1 MNEQVPQPEKEHDEG
16 FVPSYVFDKVWQG
29 GGNFSIPA
37 DERLRI
43 RLRQQFEEW
52 THYGIMWLPENS
64 KARDILLARIA
75 AIDAYQDGLKKANW
89 KDILKKEKQSQ

>member
-1 MNEQVPQPEKEHDEG
+1 MNEKVPQQKENNGEG
-16 FVPSYVFDKVWQG
+16 FVPSYVFDKVWQE

-37 DERLRI
+37 DEGLRI
-43 RLRQQFEEW
+43 RLRQQFKEW
-52 THYGIMWLPENS
+52 THYGIMWLPENG

-89 KDILKKEKQSQ
+89 KSISKKEN